1 MSKKREQVFHYPED
15 CEYYVT
21 SMDKLNEEVRMQL
34 EVDGKC
40 FRKHYVVEY
49 RGRHLADW
57 MVNEFFFKISSQL
70 ARVIYSLVDI
80 SDEDDWSVLEEG
92 IKLGWQF
99 RYLALNKD
107 SIEDAVF
114 NRIAPI
120 MKQMQEND
128 DGFLGA
134 LYIEMEEGYCYYN
147 VVPQSETD
155 KDVFWEYFE
164 TITKEARKL
173 TYYII
178 HQKGF
183 SEMMDGQSTH
193 DFFFYDNLSLFE
205 LPLKEFELS
214 DDDKNQLLETGEL
227 TYKIRLYSDDYSD
240 GYELLEIVDDPFSIG
255 DICVFSYGI
264 FFWGHV
270 SEWVCGLANTMDGLI
285 SYGDHIDSYDL
296 EKKAPTL
303 YMLLQNARQKR
314 LDCGAL
320 FLIPGKSF
328 FLCQYSPDLSDAE
341 QEKLHRNCR
350 QTVYRAMDE
359 AERYSEHLVLTRRK
373 EEKRKDDSS
382 SGFIGRY
389 TLMECIRT
397 LLS

>member
-1 MSKKREQVFHYPED
+1 MVELLSPVGDFECLQAAVQNGADSVYLGGSAFNARASASNFDNDNLKKAIRYA
-15 CEYYVT
+15 
-21 SMDKLNEEVRMQL
+21 KLRNV
-34 EVDGKC
+34 
-40 FRKHYVVEY
+40 
-49 RGRHLADW
+49 
-57 MVNEFFFKISSQL
+57 KIN
-70 ARVIYSLVDI
+70 
-80 SDEDDWSVLEEG
+80 
-92 IKLGWQF
+92 F
-99 RYLALNKD
+99 ALNTLVKD
-107 SIEDAVF
+107 DEFEDAVKL
-114 NRIAPI
+114 A
-120 MKQMQEND
+120 EYVYS
-128 DGFLGA
+128 LGA
-134 LYIEMEEGYCYYN
+134 DAIIVQDLGLA
-147 VVPQSETD
+147 
-155 KDVFWEYFE
+155 K
-164 TITKEARKL
+164 
-173 TYYII
+173 YII
-178 HQKGF
+178 NNMPGMDVHGSTQMTIHNLQGVLALEKMGF
-183 SEMMDGQSTH
+183 KRVVLSRE
-193 DFFFYDNLSLFE
+193 LSLSEIEYICNNSNVEIEVFAHGALCISYSGQCLLSSTIGARSGNRGRCAQPCRLPYE
-205 LPLKEFELS
+205 LI
-214 DDDKNQLLETGEL
+214 DDKNQLLETGEL

-264 FFWGHV
+264 FLWGHV